1 MDPTAFALTL
11 GCTLAVAGLVAAEWR
26 QRPRARR
33 WLKLAASACF
43 VLVAVAL
50 QAPSSAYGQGVLA
63 ALVLGA
69 LGDACL
75 LSERRRWFLTG
86 LGLFLVAHLAYTV
99 AFVAGGWRAGALALA
114 LPPLVAAGIATLRWL
129 RPQLAPFD
137 RQAVGA
143 YVVAIV
149 AMCAFAIA
157 HAAAARAWPVA
168 VGALMFAASDL
179 SVARDR
185 YVAPGVVN
193 RAWGLPVYYAAQ
205 LLLAWSVA

>member
-1 MDPTAFALTL
+1 
-11 GCTLAVAGLVAAEWR
+11 
-26 QRPRARR
+26 
-33 WLKLAASACF
+33 

-50 QAPSSAYGQGVLA
+50 QAPASAYGQGVLV

-75 LSERRRWFLTG
+75 LSERRRWFLAG
-86 LGLFLVAHLAYTV
+86 LGLFLVAHLAYAV
-99 AFVAGGWRAGALALA
+99 AFVVGGWRVGALALA
-114 LPPLVAAGIATLRWL
+114 LPALGAAGIATLRWL
-129 RPQLAPFD
+129 RPHLAPFD

-149 AMCAFAIA
+149 AMCAFAIG
-157 HAAAARAWPVA
+157 HAAAAQAWPVA
-168 VGALMFAASDL
+168 AGALMFAASDL
-179 SVARDR
+179 AVARDR

-205 LLLAWSVA
+205 LLLAWSVV

>member
-1 MDPTAFALTL
+1 MNLAAVALTI
-11 GCTLAVAGLVAAEWR
+11 GCALAVAALVAADRW
-26 QRPRARR
+26 QQPLARR
-33 WLKLAASACF
+33 WLKITASACF

-50 QAPSSAYGQGVLA
+50 QAPASAYGRIVLG

-75 LSERRRWFLTG
+75 LSERRRWFLAG

-99 AFVAGGWRAGALALA
+99 AFVVGGWRVGALALA
-114 LPPLVAAGIATLRWL
+114 LPGLVAAGIATLRWL
-129 RPQLAPFD
+129 RPHLAPFD
-137 RQAVGA
+137 RAAVGA

-157 HAAAARAWPVA
+157 HAAAAQAWPVA
-168 VGALMFAASDL
+168 VGALAFAASDL

-185 YVAPGVVN
+185 YVAPGPVN
-193 RAWGLPVYYAAQ
+193 RAWGLPLYYAAQ
-205 LLLAWSVA
+205 LLLAWSVV